1 MRPLSEDMFEVW
13 EHTRAGA
20 LIRPREWHEIPPHE
34 QEAWEQLA
42 AHVELIID
50 EEMDVPYDSVR

>member
-1 MRPLSEDMFEVW
+1 MFEVW